1 MKINANIVMMLAV
14 AVLSAGCIKDLTN
27 KDYSTLNLPV
37 IENPDRD
44 PALLYENCQ
53 YTLKSGD
60 VLEIR
65 PNIVYSDMDDLDYA
79 WVIDGETVS
88 TEKDL
93 YWECDLTGQR
103 ASAAF
108 YMTRRSAGNSVI
120 VRFSVILD
128 QPYAIGWLVA
138 AEKDGKVVYDF
149 LQRSDNLP
157 YTYTEY
163 PDALE
168 TESTA
173 DSWIDCME
181 FWSNESSSVN
191 GHMLSLD
198 SDPEKTFSVE
208 ELTMLPTVTL
218 RQEFIGETFP
228 ASVTSFSGALYCGY
242 MAYLSDQDGR
252 VYYRKSQTGYY
263 TGRFSDLPLKF
274 EGEDLYVSA
283 LIGGPYNAGFALL
296 YDKVNDRFLVAENAY
311 NDGSSGGAGTLSE
324 LPSDASVRS
333 FAGEEFVY
341 TRLIKPYMSFMDPTY
356 YLFIVS
362 KDASGQYVASQYGIV
377 YEGYISIEENYE
389 GDRIENFGEK
399 SVITALDDTT
409 YGLYVYY
416 SDGSDPKKLYSA
428 KRSASGLASPVLYHT
443 FDSDIVSIDQG
454 TISRTSK
461 SIAVGLADGTVVVL
475 DITDSMDRY
484 VAPDAEDSNSL
495 AAEWK
500 DPDRKILKVDFRYG
514 SAAKYFPV

>member
-1 MKINANIVMMLAV
+1 MKINTNIVMMLVV

-44 PALLYENCQ
+44 PDLLYENCQ

-60 VLEIR
+60 VLEIH

-149 LQRSDNLP
+149 LQRSTNLP
-157 YTYTEY
+157 YTYVEY

-173 DSWIDCME
+173 DTWTDCIE
-181 FWSNESSSVN
+181 FWSNESKSVN

-198 SDPEKTFSVE
+198 SDPDKTFSVE
-208 ELTMLPTVTL
+208 ERTMLPTVTL

-263 TGRFSDLPLKF
+263 TGRFSDLPLKY

-283 LIGGPYNAGFALL
+283 MIGGPYNAGFALL
-296 YDKVNDRFLVAENAY
+296 YDRTNDRFLVAENAY
-311 NDGSSGGAGTLSE
+311 NDQSPDAAGTLSE
-324 LPSDASVRS
+324 LPSDATVRS
-333 FAGEEFVY
+333 FSGEEFVY
-341 TRLIKPYMSFMDPTY
+341 TRLIKPYMTFMDPTF

-362 KDASGQYVASQYGIV
+362 KDASGQYLASQYGMT
-377 YEGYISIEENYE
+377 YDGYISIDENYAGE
-389 GDRIENFGEK
+389 PIENFGEK
-399 SVITALDDTT
+399 SVIAALDDTM

-428 KRSASGLASPVLYHT
+428 KRSTSGLASPTLYHT

-454 TISRTSK
+454 TITRTSK

-475 DITDSMDRY
+475 DLTDNMDTY
-484 VAPDAEDSNSL
+484 VAPDGEETNSL
-495 AAEWK
+495 AFEWK
-500 DPDRKILKVDFRYG
+500 DGNRKILKVDFRYG
-514 SAAKYFPV
+514 NISSYNPM

>member
-138 AEKDGKVVYDF
+138 AEKDG
-149 LQRSDNLP
+149 
-157 YTYTEY
+157 
-163 PDALE
+163 
-168 TESTA
+168 
-173 DSWIDCME
+173 
-181 FWSNESSSVN
+181 
-191 GHMLSLD
+191 
-198 SDPEKTFSVE
+198 
-208 ELTMLPTVTL
+208 
-218 RQEFIGETFP
+218 
-228 ASVTSFSGALYCGY
+228 
-242 MAYLSDQDGR
+242 R

-311 NDGSSGGAGTLSE
+311 NDGSSDGAGILSE
-324 LPSDASVRS
+324 LPTDASVRS

-514 SAAKYFPV
+514 SAAKYFPA